1 MSECKQ
7 RFLEF
12 YQRLASIAR
21 ASRLACV
28 HRATVYRWM
37 EDADFAGAV
46 RNAKE
51 ATLQQKLAK
60 ALATDAERKRLRAQ
74 ERARIRWEKQV
85 QAARLREIDR
95 ELRAGNP
102 RVVEAVAN
110 AILTAIKA
118 SNQRVETRG

>member
-1 MSECKQ
+1 M
-7 RFLEF
+7 
-12 YQRLASIAR
+12 
-21 ASRLACV
+21 
-28 HRATVYRWM
+28 
-37 EDADFAGAV
+37 
-46 RNAKE
+46 
-51 ATLQQKLAK
+51 QQKLAK